1 MHKNEIY
8 VTLKSSK
15 KQNPTKSQKI
25 KEEQHM
31 FCTNCG
37 KEIPDSSQFCE
48 YCGKSTQS
56 KLQSTK
62 NIQVTIQRRKK
73 FTGCAIP
80 MSVFIDNQKVA
91 KLKNGESTQI
101 EVPAGK
107 HQVIVEFWNGVSKT
121 EVDFSEKY
129 SKMYLEIGIK
139 MGLVTSKAVITQ
151 IKGE

>member
-1 MHKNEIY
+1 
-8 VTLKSSK
+8 
-15 KQNPTKSQKI
+15 
-25 KEEQHM
+25 M

-62 NIQVTIQRRKK
+62 KIQVTIQRRKK
-73 FTGCAIP
+73 FTGCAIQ

>member
-1 MHKNEIY
+1 MHKNKIY

-62 NIQVTIQRRKK
+62 NIQVTIQRNRWQRS
-73 FTGCAIP
+73 I
-80 MSVFIDNQKVA
+80 
-91 KLKNGESTQI
+91 
-101 EVPAGK
+101 
-107 HQVIVEFWNGVSKT
+107 
-121 EVDFSEKY
+121 
-129 SKMYLEIGIK
+129 
-139 MGLVTSKAVITQ
+139 
-151 IKGE
+151 

>member
-1 MHKNEIY
+1 
-8 VTLKSSK
+8 
-15 KQNPTKSQKI
+15 
-25 KEEQHM
+25 M

-56 KLQSTK
+56 KPQSTK
-62 NIQVTIQRRKK
+62 NIQVTIQRRKR

-107 HQVIVEFWNGVSKT
+107 HQVIVEFWNGIFKNVFRNRNKN
-121 EVDFSEKY
+121 
-129 SKMYLEIGIK
+129 GISYFK
-139 MGLVTSKAVITQ
+139 SCNYTNKR
-151 IKGE
+151 

>member
-1 MHKNEIY
+1 
-8 VTLKSSK
+8 
-15 KQNPTKSQKI
+15 
-25 KEEQHM
+25 M

-80 MSVFIDNQKVA
+80 M
-91 KLKNGESTQI
+91 
-101 EVPAGK
+101 
-107 HQVIVEFWNGVSKT
+107 
-121 EVDFSEKY
+121 
-129 SKMYLEIGIK
+129 
-139 MGLVTSKAVITQ
+139 
-151 IKGE
+151 

>member
-1 MHKNEIY
+1 
-8 VTLKSSK
+8 
-15 KQNPTKSQKI
+15 
-25 KEEQHM
+25 M

-37 KEIPDSSQFCE
+37 KEISDSSQFCE
-48 YCGKSTQS
+48 FCGKSTQNGIQIP
-56 KLQSTK
+56 KT
-62 NIQVTIQRRKK
+62 IQVTLQRRKR
-73 FTGCAIP
+73 FTGCAIQ
-80 MSVFIDNQKVA
+80 MSIFIDNQKVA

-107 HQVIVEFWNGVSKT
+107 HEVIVEFWNGVSKT

>member
-1 MHKNEIY
+1 
-8 VTLKSSK
+8 
-15 KQNPTKSQKI
+15 
-25 KEEQHM
+25 M

-37 KEIPDSSQFCE
+37 KEIPNSSQFCE
-48 YCGKSTQS
+48 YCGKTTQNNNTENTTQDKS
-56 KLQSTK
+56 QSIKLL
-62 NIQVTIQRRKK
+62 QVTVKRRKK
-73 FTGCAIP
+73 YTGCLVP
-80 MSVFIDNQKVA
+80 MYVYIDNQKVA

-101 EVPAGK
+101 KVPTGK

-139 MGLVTSKAVITQ
+139 MGLFTSKAIITQ

>member
-1 MHKNEIY
+1 
-8 VTLKSSK
+8 
-15 KQNPTKSQKI
+15 
-25 KEEQHM
+25 M

-101 EVPAGK
+101 EV
-107 HQVIVEFWNGVSKT
+107 
-121 EVDFSEKY
+121 DFSEKY